1 MVVLTLGGVA
11 GAFVFEPFVGVAIYY
26 LFAVLRPQYLW
37 QWALPEVGWSGY
49 VAWATLGASAW
60 FLLNGERSETPV
72 SLGMPVA
79 IPRGVPPARLAR
91 AVVAPRPVA
100 TREPPRSRLMFAHK
114 AFYVFAAWI
123 CLTYLTA
130 QSRDV
135 AWPWFIEYVKL
146 FVMFA
151 VAALVLVRLDQVWWI
166 YRLAAGALIYI
177 AYELNYLYLVDGRL
191 DIYHNG
197 YGGLDNN
204 GAGLMIAMGIPLA
217 LYAWEATTK
226 IWRWAFLAGIPLMLH
241 AVLMSYSRGAML
253 SLILVTPMLWVRSR
267 RRKQFTAAMFL
278 LALLVPY
285 LAGYE
290 IRQRF
295 FSIEQ
300 YQTDDSANSRFNS
313 WGAAFQIANEYP
325 VFGVGIRNSSLL
337 TYAHGAD
344 MEGRVIHSQY
354 LQTLAD
360 AGYPG
365 LFLYLLALASAW
377 LAMARA
383 RRILKGSTGPEAAL
397 ARSMLNG
404 VEGSLMVFCV
414 GASFLSL
421 EVFEL
426 PYMMVL
432 LGIQIAL
439 KVRVQPAAQPVIEHS
454 VPLLAKRG
462 AIPALRPRPS

>member
-37 QWALPEVGWSGY
+37 QWALPEAGWSGY

-60 FLLNGERSETPV
+60 FLLNGRGAEA
-72 SLGMPVA
+72 A
-79 IPRGVPPARLAR
+79 IPEGGLAVPRGVGAARTAGPAVPPR
-91 AVVAPRPVA
+91 AVAL
-100 TREPPRSRLMFAHK
+100 REPPRSRLTFAHK
-114 AFYVFAAWI
+114 AFFVFAAWI

-130 QSRDV
+130 QSREV

-146 FVMFA
+146 FLMFA
-151 VAALVLVRLDQVWWI
+151 VAAMVLVRLDQVWWI

-177 AYELNYLYLVDGRL
+177 AYEVNYLYLIDGRL

-204 GAGLMIAMGIPLA
+204 GAGLMIAMGVPLA
-217 LYAWEATTK
+217 LYAWEGTTK
-226 IWRWAFLAGIPLMLH
+226 MWRWAFLAGIPLLLH

-278 LALLVPY
+278 LAILVPY

-300 YQTDDSANSRFNS
+300 YQTDNSANSRFDS

-325 VFGVGIRNSSLL
+325 LFGVGIRNSSLL

-365 LFLYLLALASAW
+365 LFLYLLMLASTW

-383 RRILKGSTGPEAAL
+383 RRTLKGSTGPDAAL

-404 VEGSLMVFCV
+404 IEGSLMVFCV

-426 PYMMVL
+426 PYLMVL

-439 KVRVQPAAQPVIEHS
+439 KVRVQPVAVPVIQHS
-454 VPLLAKRG
+454 VPSLANR
-462 AIPALRPRPS
+462 APFPALHPRPS